1 MKNCLFKYKS
11 HLATAFIG
19 LCLVSTGCTDK
30 FEEINTDPKGVD
42 DSVTDMVDKIQSPL
56 DNIIPPQ
63 EHRYQLWANLTTDI
77 FAGFMMGVNDFGGS
91 NNYNYQLRPDHC
103 AQTYDDFYLYVFKY
117 TSQYIPQC
125 KALERFELAAMM
137 QIANVAAILPV
148 VTSYGPAQYSCVL
161 EGSDTYYYDSEE
173 TIYKRLFQD
182 LKEAV
187 EWLKDFRDSSPSQDL
202 LDDFKRADKVCD
214 GDIDKWIKFANTL
227 RLRIAMQLVK
237 VYPDSQKEAE
247 DAVRDGVLTNS
258 DSDVVLK
265 SGLMLF
271 RIEDLWNDTRANA
284 NIISILQGYS
294 DPRLERWFATNN
306 ADIYSTDDELSPV
319 VEKATKYLGVRQGV
333 PMTRTEYQ
341 GYSKTSRVGIPE
353 QGPRPVLRVAE
364 AYFLRAEG
372 MLRNWN
378 MGDGTP
384 ESLYNEGIHSAWA
397 SVLGD
402 ESGWAGTYESYIN
415 GFINTEEGGDFD
427 WELFE
432 GGFGSAPYINY
443 RNQEYNYYIEEN
455 GKQVG
460 INRIS
465 VRWHDEDSPEKKL
478 QRIITQKWISF
489 FPTLS
494 SVAWTEYRRTGY
506 PKLIPIPS
514 DLNYS
519 NGAIDTE
526 LQIRRLPFT
535 QSEYRGNTEEVN
547 KALGLLKG
555 PDNGGTRLWWD
566 VDLSLIHI

>member
-247 DAVRDGVLTNS
+247 DAVRDEVLTNS

-566 VDLSLIHI
+566 VDKGNFE

>member
-227 RLRIAMQLVK
+227 RLRIVMQLVK

-455 GKQVG
+455 GKRVG

-566 VDLSLIHI
+566 VDKGNFE

>member
-402 ESGWAGTYESYIN
+402 ESGWAGTNESYIN

-566 VDLSLIHI
+566 VDKGNFE

>member
-555 PDNGGTRLWWD
+555 PDNWGTRLWWD
-566 VDLSLIHI
+566 VDKGNFE

>member
-555 PDNGGTRLWWD
+555 PDNGGTRLGWD
-566 VDLSLIHI
+566 VDKGNFE

>member
-384 ESLYNEGIHSAWA
+384 ESLYKEGIHSAWA

-566 VDLSLIHI
+566 VDKGNFE

>member
-161 EGSDTYYYDSEE
+161 EGSDTYYDSEE

-566 VDLSLIHI
+566 VDKGNFE

>member
-465 VRWHDEDSPEKKL
+465 VWWQDEDSPEKKL

-566 VDLSLIHI
+566 VDKGNFE

>member
-432 GGFGSAPYINY
+432 GGLGSAPYINY

-566 VDLSLIHI
+566 VDKGNFE

>member
-333 PMTRTEYQ
+333 PMTSTEYQ

-566 VDLSLIHI
+566 VDKGNFE

>member
-353 QGPRPVLRVAE
+353 QGSRPVLRVAE

-566 VDLSLIHI
+566 VDKGNFE

>member
-494 SVAWTEYRRTGY
+494 SVAWTEYLLTCY

-566 VDLSLIHI
+566 VDKGNFE

>member
-77 FAGFMMGVNDFGGS
+77 FAGFIMGVNDFGGS

-566 VDLSLIHI
+566 VDKGNFE

>member
-103 AQTYDDFYLYVFKY
+103 AQTYDDFYLYVFKN

-566 VDLSLIHI
+566 VDKGNFE

>member
-443 RNQEYNYYIEEN
+443 RNQE
-455 GKQVG
+455 
-460 INRIS
+460 
-465 VRWHDEDSPEKKL
+465 
-478 QRIITQKWISF
+478 
-489 FPTLS
+489 
-494 SVAWTEYRRTGY
+494 
-506 PKLIPIPS
+506 
-514 DLNYS
+514 
-519 NGAIDTE
+519 
-526 LQIRRLPFT
+526 
-535 QSEYRGNTEEVN
+535 
-547 KALGLLKG
+547 
-555 PDNGGTRLWWD
+555 
-566 VDLSLIHI
+566 

>member
-63 EHRYQLWANLTTDI
+63 EHRYQLWTNLTTDI

-227 RLRIAMQLVK
+227 
-237 VYPDSQKEAE
+237 DSQKEAE

-566 VDLSLIHI
+566 VDKGNFE

>member
-117 TSQYIPQC
+117 TSQYILQC

-566 VDLSLIHI
+566 VDKGNFE

>member
-443 RNQEYNYYIEEN
+443 RNQEYDYYIEEN

-566 VDLSLIHI
+566 VDKGNFE

>member
-566 VDLSLIHI
+566 VD

>member
-271 RIEDLWNDTRANA
+271 RIEDLWNDTRANT

-566 VDLSLIHI
+566 VDKGNFE

>member
-187 EWLKDFRDSSPSQDL
+187 EWLKDFRDSSLSQDL

-566 VDLSLIHI
+566 VDKGNFE

>member
-42 DSVTDMVDKIQSPL
+42 DSVTDMVDKIQGPL

-566 VDLSLIHI
+566 VDKGNFE

>member
-117 TSQYIPQC
+117 TTQYIPQC

-566 VDLSLIHI
+566 VDKGNFE

>member
-547 KALGLLKG
+547 KALPPYY
-555 PDNGGTRLWWD
+555 PDIRF
-566 VDLSLIHI
+566 V

>member
-402 ESGWAGTYESYIN
+402 ESGWAGTYESYII

-566 VDLSLIHI
+566 VDKGNFE

>member
-397 SVLGD
+397 NVLGD

-566 VDLSLIHI
+566 VDKGNFE

>member
-319 VEKATKYLGVRQGV
+319 VEKATKYLGVRQGG

-566 VDLSLIHI
+566 VDKGNFE

>member
-173 TIYKRLFQD
+173 TIYKHLFQD
-182 LKEAV
+182 LKDAV
-187 EWLKDFRDSSPSQDL
+187 KWLKDFRDSSPSQDL

-214 GDIDKWIKFANTL
+214 GDVDKWIKFANTL

-465 VRWHDEDSPEKKL
+465 VKWHDEDSPEKKL

-566 VDLSLIHI
+566 VDKGNFE

>member
-247 DAVRDGVLTNS
+247 DAVRDGVLTN
-258 DSDVVLK
+258 SDVVLK

-566 VDLSLIHI
+566 VDKGNFE

>member
-519 NGAIDTE
+519 NGAVDTE

-566 VDLSLIHI
+566 VDKGNFE

>member
-526 LQIRRLPFT
+526 LQIRRLSFT

-566 VDLSLIHI
+566 VDKGNFE

>member
-137 QIANVAAILPV
+137 QIANLAAILPV

-566 VDLSLIHI
+566 VDKGNFE

>member
-214 GDIDKWIKFANTL
+214 GDIVKWIKFANTL

-566 VDLSLIHI
+566 VDKGNFE

>member
-30 FEEINTDPKGVD
+30 FEEINTNPKGVD

-182 LKEAV
+182 LKDAV
-187 EWLKDFRDSSPSQDL
+187 KWLKDFRDSSPSQDL

-214 GDIDKWIKFANTL
+214 GNVDKWIKFANTL

-465 VRWHDEDSPEKKL
+465 VKWHDEDSPEKKL

-566 VDLSLIHI
+566 VDKGNFE

>member
-30 FEEINTDPKGVD
+30 FEEINTNPKGVD

-182 LKEAV
+182 LKDAV
-187 EWLKDFRDSSPSQDL
+187 KWLKDFRDSSPSQDL

-214 GDIDKWIKFANTL
+214 GDVDKWIKFANTL

-284 NIISILQGYS
+284 NIVSILQGYS

-384 ESLYNEGIHSAWA
+384 ESLYNEGIRSAWA

-465 VRWHDEDSPEKKL
+465 VKWHDEDSPEKKL

-566 VDLSLIHI
+566 VDKGNFE

>member
-333 PMTRTEYQ
+333 PMTRTVYQ

-566 VDLSLIHI
+566 VDKGNFE

>member
-91 NNYNYQLRPDHC
+91 NNYNYQLRPAHC

-566 VDLSLIHI
+566 VDKGNFE

>member
-227 RLRIAMQLVK
+227 RLRIAMQLVM

-566 VDLSLIHI
+566 VDKGNFE

>member
-566 VDLSLIHI
+566 VDKGNFE

>member
-566 VDLSLIHI
+566 VDNGNFE